1 MRSVLAHDNDHERFS
16 VVRATAI
23 ALGLPLLVLETI
35 EGLDFLESP
44 DQATGT
50 SPGALVLVVRPAH
63 GATTLLAKPRLA
75 VARDAEGAAQVSA
88 LPSSHGI
95 SDEGGIVRFNL
106 GGRREGTG
114 R

>member
-1 MRSVLAHDNDHERFS
+1 MRSVLAHDNDHDRLS
-16 VVRATAI
+16 LVRATAI

-35 EGLDFLESP
+35 EGLDSLESH

-50 SPGALVLVVRPAH
+50 TPGALVLVVPRPRD
-63 GATTLLAKPRLA
+63 ATTSLAKPRLA

-88 LPSSHGI
+88 LPSSHGV

-106 GGRREGTG
+106 GARGEGAGR
-114 R
+114 